1 VPPVSEHHRAR
12 RLALQGLC
20 SLDVQGPRALDLVW
34 AFFADS
40 RERAETVAEARQI
53 LEQTF
58 ARRDEIDAVLS
69 GQSRH
74 WRIDRMAMVD
84 RNILR
89 LAVWEM
95 LAGRAPKA
103 VAIDEAIRL
112 AKEFAS
118 AESARFIN
126 GVLDA
131 AAQRIEENLGGDPAD
146 AQEPTDGA
154 QGEASSQ

>member
-1 VPPVSEHHRAR
+1 MPPVSEHHRAR

-20 SLDVQGPRALDLVW
+20 SLDVQGPDALDLVW
-34 AFFADS
+34 AFFSDS
-40 RERAETVAEARQI
+40 RERPETVAEARQI
-53 LEQTF
+53 LDQTF
-58 ARRDEIDAVLS
+58 ARRDEIDALLS
-69 GQSRH
+69 GQSQH
-74 WRIDRMAMVD
+74 WRIGRMAMVD

-112 AKEFAS
+112 AREFAS

-131 AAQRIEENLGGDPAD
+131 AAHRIQENAAQPPGPQPPAED
-146 AQEPTDGA
+146 ASP
-154 QGEASSQ
+154 